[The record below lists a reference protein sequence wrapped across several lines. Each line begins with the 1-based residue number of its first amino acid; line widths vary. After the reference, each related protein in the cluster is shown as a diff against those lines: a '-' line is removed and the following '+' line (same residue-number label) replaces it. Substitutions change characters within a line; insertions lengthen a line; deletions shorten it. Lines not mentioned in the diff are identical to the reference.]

1 MTRTISNEVQRLDY
15 QIQDRAISLEE
26 ACSELCDIF
35 DAKSLA
41 KYIFEQL
48 DYPDDR
54 RDLELTFENDWDN
67 YAELKADMDIFK
79 QEHQDWV
86 FINADRPEGLRKGW
100 IAYDPNNDANAKEWT
115 IRLVNLKK
123 G

>member
-1 MTRTISNEVQRLDY
+1 VTHINKEIDRLDV
-15 QIQDRAISLEE
+15 QMQDRAISMEE
-26 ACSELCDIF
+26 ACSELCARF

-41 KYIFEQL
+41 RYIFEQL
-48 DYPDDR
+48 DYPDDK
-54 RDLELTFENDWDN
+54 RDLEESFENDYDN

-86 FINADRPEGLRKGW
+86 FISADRPSGLRKGW

-115 IRLVNLKK
+115 IRLTNLKK